1 MTPQPLR
8 ETDDELL
15 GRSCVPR
22 PPLYVEQECDLQL
35 GDRLHLGSEALE
47 RLRPVVIGVGADP
60 ERTLGRRH
68 QLLIHAAGV
77 PRMQTRNLWARPDKI
92 RTLSVSYGAHSGL
105 ER

>member
-8 ETDDELL
+8 ETD
-15 GRSCVPR
+15 GRAARAKLCPR
-22 PPLYVEQECDLQL
+22 PPLYVEQEYDLQL
-35 GDRLHLGSEALE
+35 GDRLHSGSEALE

-92 RTLSVSYGAHSGL
+92 RTLSVRYGARSGL